1 MRKIILR
8 ILMVSGVGIV
18 FILIPNSWIPDLFTR
33 LYVCVQFV
41 VLLVMF
47 DVLWKDEGWY
57 AHANTAAS
65 IVTVIGVF
73 GTFLGIFI
81 GLQPFDTENI
91 KDSIPPLIEGLKLAF
106 LTSLVGIF
114 SAIILKAFAFA
125 YQMIKG
131 KDPGEEAIT
140 QLFNSQT
147 GELLKPLTA
156 LLKSQTEESQRIQNT
171 LDSIKTSLSG
181 DQSTAL
187 TQLQYLATRQD
198 ELIKSEK
205 IGWDQSV
212 KSLDSIKTSLMDG
225 PDAISPQLQNLTN
238 TLSEN
243 HTQVID
249 EFREFAEKVATVS
262 TDKLVEALEEVVHK
276 FNEKINEQF
285 GENFKRLNEAVQ
297 EINVWQEQYRQQM
310 EELAEEFRI
319 AAQSVEQSR
328 EALGSAAES
337 LITIGDRSES
347 LVAIAEK
354 LDPILHT
361 LNGQLGAF
369 SELGQQAREAF
380 PRIEGSLNSLTDGF
394 SSVLTIIEDRS
405 ESLVAI
411 TEKLNPILHTLN
423 GQLEAFD
430 ELGQQAQEAFPRIE
444 GGLNSL
450 TDGFSS
456 VLTIIEDRSES
467 LVAITEKLNPI
478 LHTLNG
484 QLEAFDELGQQ
495 AQEAFPRIEGSL
507 NSLTD
512 GFSSVLTIIEDRS
525 ESLVSITERLNPI
538 LHTLNGQLEAFD
550 ELGQQAHEAFPR
562 IEESLNSLTDGFS
575 SVLTIIEDRSESLVS
590 IAGKLDPILHTLN
603 GQLEAFDELGQ
614 QAREAFPR
622 IEESLNS
629 LTDGFSSAVEQT
641 INNSHAS
648 VEKQREALT
657 VHVDQLQVTVQN
669 TSEQFNQITTTF
681 SASVEKAI
689 NQSNTSLGEQ
699 REALANQLQHLQT
712 AINTVLESV
721 DQQLN
726 EASAS
731 FSASVDASV
740 RESQA
745 SVDQQREALTN
756 LTQGLRGQL
765 ENVVTTTN
773 KELDVTLRRSTQHI
787 IGQVEKLD
795 EELGK
800 ELRTALTMLG
810 SQLTSLSE
818 KFVEDYEPLT
828 ERLREIVT
836 IAGNIPPQSPGGT
849 P

>member
-1 MRKIILR
+1 MRKIILV
-8 ILMVSGVGIV
+8 ILMVLGIGIV

-33 LYVCVQFV
+33 IYVCVQFV
-41 VLLVMF
+41 VLLIMF

-57 AHANTAAS
+57 AHTNTAAS

-131 KDPGEEAIT
+131 KDPGEETIT

-156 LLKSQTEESQRIQNT
+156 LLKSQMEESQQTQNT
-171 LDSIKTSLSG
+171 LNIIKTSLSG
-181 DQSTAL
+181 DRGTAL

-198 ELIKSEK
+198 ALIDSQRT
-205 IGWDQSV
+205 GQDQIV

-225 PDAISPQLQNLTN
+225 PDAIRPQLQNLTKA
-238 TLSEN
+238 LSKN

-249 EFREFAEKVATVS
+249 EFRKFAEKVVTVS

-297 EINVWQEQYRQQM
+297 EINIWQEQYRQQM

-319 AAQSVEQSR
+319 AAQSVEQSC
-328 EALGSAAES
+328 EALELAAES
-337 LITIGDRSES
+337 LIIIEDRSKS
-347 LVAIAEK
+347 LVSIAEK
-354 LDPILHT
+354 LD
-361 LNGQLGAF
+361 
-369 SELGQQAREAF
+369 
-380 PRIEGSLNSLTDGF
+380 
-394 SSVLTIIEDRS
+394 
-405 ESLVAI
+405 
-411 TEKLNPILHTLN
+411 PILHTLN

-430 ELGQQAQEAFPRIE
+430 ELGQQAREAFPRIE
-444 GGLNSL
+444 
-450 TDGFSS
+450 
-456 VLTIIEDRSES
+456 E
-467 LVAITEKLNPI
+467 
-478 LHTLNG
+478 
-484 QLEAFDELGQQ
+484 
-495 AQEAFPRIEGSL
+495 SL

-512 GFSSVLTIIEDRS
+512 GFSSVLTIIGNRS
-525 ESLVSITERLNPI
+525 ENLVSITERLDPI

-550 ELGQQAHEAFPR
+550 GLGQQAHEAFPR

-575 SVLTIIEDRSESLVS
+575 SVLTIIGNRSENLVS
-590 IAGKLDPILHTLN
+590 ITERLDPILHTLN

-657 VHVDQLQVTVQN
+657 VHISQLQATVQN

-681 SASVEKAI
+681 SASIETSI
-689 NQSNTSLGEQ
+689 NQSYASVDEQ
-699 REALANQLQHLQT
+699 REALTSQLQHLQT
-712 AINTVLESV
+712 AISTVLESV
-721 DQQLN
+721 DRQLS
-726 EASAS
+726 EASAG

-740 RESQA
+740 SESQA
-745 SVDQQREALTN
+745 SVNQQREALTN
-756 LTQGLRGQL
+756 LTRGLRGQL

-773 KELDVTLRRSTQHI
+773 NELDATLRRSTQHI
-787 IGQVEKLD
+787 IDQVEKLD

>member
-369 SELGQQAREAF
+369 SELGQQAQEAF

-430 ELGQQAQEAFPRIE
+430 KLGQQAQEAFPRIE

-456 VLTIIEDRSES
+456 VLTIIEDRSE
-467 LVAITEKLNPI
+467 N
-478 LHTLNG
+478 
-484 QLEAFDELGQQ
+484 
-495 AQEAFPRIEGSL
+495 
-507 NSLTD
+507 
-512 GFSSVLTIIEDRS
+512 
-525 ESLVSITERLNPI
+525 
-538 LHTLNGQLEAFD
+538 
-550 ELGQQAHEAFPR
+550 
-562 IEESLNSLTDGFS
+562 
-575 SVLTIIEDRSESLVS
+575 LVS
-590 IAGKLDPILHTLN
+590 IAEKLDPILHTLN
-603 GQLEAFDELGQ
+603 GQLEAFSELGQ
-614 QAREAFPR
+614 QAQEAFPR

-657 VHVDQLQVTVQN
+657 VHVDQLQATVQN

-721 DQQLN
+721 DRQLN
-726 EASAS
+726 EASAG

-740 RESQA
+740 SESQA
-745 SVDQQREALTN
+745 SVNQQREALTN
-756 LTQGLRGQL
+756 LTRGLRGQL

-773 KELDVTLRRSTQHI
+773 KELDATLRRSTQHI
-787 IGQVEKLD
+787 IDQVEKLD

>member
-1 MRKIILR
+1 MRKIILG
-8 ILMVSGVGIV
+8 ILMVSCVAIV

-57 AHANTAAS
+57 AHTNTAAS

-73 GTFLGIFI
+73 GTFLGIFM

-125 YQMIKG
+125 YQIIKG
-131 KDPGEEAIT
+131 KDPGEETIT

-156 LLKSQTEESQRIQNT
+156 LLKFQTEESQQTQNT

-238 TLSEN
+238 TLSDN

-249 EFREFAEKVATVS
+249 EFRKFAEKVVTVS
-262 TDKLVEALEEVVHK
+262 TNKLVEALEEVVHK

-337 LITIGDRSES
+337 LITI
-347 LVAIAEK
+347 
-354 LDPILHT
+354 
-361 LNGQLGAF
+361 
-369 SELGQQAREAF
+369 
-380 PRIEGSLNSLTDGF
+380 
-394 SSVLTIIEDRS
+394 
-405 ESLVAI
+405 
-411 TEKLNPILHTLN
+411 
-423 GQLEAFD
+423 
-430 ELGQQAQEAFPRIE
+430 
-444 GGLNSL
+444 
-450 TDGFSS
+450 
-456 VLTIIEDRSES
+456 
-467 LVAITEKLNPI
+467 
-478 LHTLNG
+478 
-484 QLEAFDELGQQ
+484 
-495 AQEAFPRIEGSL
+495 
-507 NSLTD
+507 
-512 GFSSVLTIIEDRS
+512 
-525 ESLVSITERLNPI
+525 
-538 LHTLNGQLEAFD
+538 
-550 ELGQQAHEAFPR
+550 
-562 IEESLNSLTDGFS
+562 
-575 SVLTIIEDRSESLVS
+575 EDRSESLVS
-590 IAGKLDPILHTLN
+590 IAEKLDPILHTLN

-622 IEESLNS
+622 IEGSLNSLTDGFSSVLTMIEDRSENLVSITERLDPILHTLNGQLEAFDELGQQAREAFPRIEGSLSSLTDGFSSVLTMIEDRSENLVSITERLDPILHTLNGQLEAFDELGQQAREAFPRIEGSLNS

-657 VHVDQLQVTVQN
+657 VHIDQLQATVQN
-669 TSEQFNQITTTF
+669 TSEQFNQITITF
-681 SASVEKAI
+681 SASVETAI
-689 NQSNTSLGEQ
+689 NQSYASLGEQ
-699 REALANQLQHLQT
+699 REALTSQLQHLQT

-721 DQQLN
+721 DRQLS
-726 EASAS
+726 EASAG

-740 RESQA
+740 SESQA
-745 SVDQQREALTN
+745 SVNQQREALTN
-756 LTQGLRGQL
+756 LTRGLRGQL

-773 KELDVTLRRSTQHI
+773 KELDTTLRRSTQHI
-787 IGQVEKLD
+787 IDQVEKLD

-800 ELRTALTMLG
+800 ELRTALIMLG

-836 IAGNIPPQSPGGT
+836 IAGNIPPQSPGGN

>member
-1 MRKIILR
+1 MRKIILG

-33 LYVCVQFV
+33 LYVCAQFFF
-41 VLLVMF
+41 LLVMF

-57 AHANTAAS
+57 THTNTAAS

-114 SAIILKAFAFA
+114 SAIILKTFAFV

-131 KDPGEEAIT
+131 RDPGEETIT
-140 QLFNSQT
+140 QLFNLQT

-156 LLKSQTEESQRIQNT
+156 LLKSQTEESQRTQNT
-171 LDSIKTSLSG
+171 LNIIKTSLSG

-198 ELIKSEK
+198 KLINSQKV
-205 IGWDQSV
+205 GQDQIV
-212 KSLDSIKTSLMDG
+212 KSLDGIKTSLMDG

-249 EFREFAEKVATVS
+249 EFREFAEKVVTIS
-262 TDKLVEALEEVVHK
+262 TGKLVEALEEVVHK

-319 AAQSVEQSR
+319 AAQSVEQSC

-337 LITIGDRSES
+337 LITIEGRSES
-347 LVAIAEK
+347 LVSIAEK
-354 LDPILHT
+354 LDPIL
-361 LNGQLGAF
+361 L
-369 SELGQQAREAF
+369 
-380 PRIEGSLNSLTDGF
+380 
-394 SSVLTIIEDRS
+394 
-405 ESLVAI
+405 
-411 TEKLNPILHTLN
+411 TLN

-430 ELGQQAQEAFPRIE
+430 ELGQQAHEAFPRIE
-444 GGLNSL
+444 GSLNSL
-450 TDGFSS
+450 TEGFSS
-456 VLTIIEDRSES
+456 VLTIFEDRSES
-467 LVAITEKLNPI
+467 LVSIAEKLDPI
-478 LHTLNG
+478 LLTLNG

-495 AQEAFPRIEGSL
+495 AHEAFPRIEGSL
-507 NSLTD
+507 NSLTE
-512 GFSSVLTIIEDRS
+512 GFSSVLTIFEDRNENLISITERLDPILLTLNGQLEAFSELGQQAYEAFPRIEGSLNSLTEGFSSVLTIFEDRS
-525 ESLVSITERLNPI
+525 ESLVSIAEKLDPI

-562 IEESLNSLTDGFS
+562 IEGGLNSLTEGFS
-575 SVLTIIEDRSESLVS
+575 SVLTIFEDRNENLVS
-590 IAGKLDPILHTLN
+590 ITERLDPILLTLN
-603 GQLEAFDELGQ
+603 GQLEAFSELGQ
-614 QAREAFPR
+614 QAQEAFPR
-622 IEESLNS
+622 IEGSLNN

-648 VEKQREALT
+648 VEKQREALV
-657 VHVDQLQVTVQN
+657 VHVDQLQATVQN

-681 SASVEKAI
+681 YASL
-689 NQSNTSLGEQ
+689 SEQ
-699 REALANQLQHLQT
+699 REALTSQLQHLQT
-712 AINTVLESV
+712 VINTVLESI
-721 DQQLN
+721 DRQLS
-726 EASAS
+726 EASAG
-731 FSASVDASV
+731 FSASVDASIN
-740 RESQA
+740 ESQA
-745 SVDQQREALTN
+745 SVNQQREALTN
-756 LTQGLRGQL
+756 LTEGLREQL
-765 ENVVTTTN
+765 ENVVTTTD
-773 KELDVTLRRSTQHI
+773 KKLDATFRRSTQHI
-787 IGQVEKLD
+787 INQVEKLD

-800 ELRTALTMLG
+800 ELRAALTMLG

-818 KFVEDYEPLT
+818 KFVEDYGPLT

-836 IAGNIPPQSPGGT
+836 IAGNIPPQNPGGD

>member
-1 MRKIILR
+1 MRKIILG

-57 AHANTAAS
+57 AHTNTAAS

-131 KDPGEEAIT
+131 KDPGEETIM

-156 LLKSQTEESQRIQNT
+156 LLKSQTEESQQTQNT
-171 LDSIKTSLSG
+171 LNSIKTSLSG
-181 DQSTAL
+181 DRSTAL
-187 TQLQYLATRQD
+187 TQLEYLATRQD
-198 ELIKSEK
+198 ELINSEK
-205 IGWDQSV
+205 IGQDQIA

-238 TLSEN
+238 ALSEN

-249 EFREFAEKVATVS
+249 EFRKFAEKVVTVS

-328 EALGSAAES
+328 EALASAAQS
-337 LITIGDRSES
+337 LMTIEDQSES
-347 LVAIAEK
+347 LVTVAEK
-354 LDPILHT
+354 LEPLLGILNSQLEAFRGLGQEAREAFPHIKEGLDSLTEGFSSVLTVIEDRSENLVSIVNNLDPTLRT
-361 LNGQLGAF
+361 LNSQLEAF
-369 SELGQQAREAF
+369 DELGEQAHEAF
-380 PRIEGSLNSLTDGF
+380 PRIEENLNSLTEGF
-394 SSVLTIIEDRS
+394 SSVLTII
-405 ESLVAI
+405 
-411 TEKLNPILHTLN
+411 
-423 GQLEAFD
+423 G
-430 ELGQQAQEAFPRIE
+430 
-444 GGLNSL
+444 
-450 TDGFSS
+450 
-456 VLTIIEDRSES
+456 
-467 LVAITEKLNPI
+467 
-478 LHTLNG
+478 
-484 QLEAFDELGQQ
+484 
-495 AQEAFPRIEGSL
+495 
-507 NSLTD
+507 
-512 GFSSVLTIIEDRS
+512 DRS
-525 ESLVSITERLNPI
+525 ESLVSITE
-538 LHTLNGQLEAFD
+538 
-550 ELGQQAHEAFPR
+550 
-562 IEESLNSLTDGFS
+562 
-575 SVLTIIEDRSESLVS
+575 
-590 IAGKLDPILHTLN
+590 KLDPILHTLN
-603 GQLEAFDELGQ
+603 GQLEAFDELGE
-614 QAREAFPR
+614 QAHEAFPR
-622 IEESLNS
+622 IEEGLNS

-657 VHVDQLQVTVQN
+657 VHIDQLQATVKN
-669 TSEQFNQITTTF
+669 TSEQFNQITATF
-681 SASVEKAI
+681 SVSVETAI
-689 NQSNTSLGEQ
+689 NQSYASLGEQ
-699 REALANQLQHLQT
+699 REALTSQLQRLQT
-712 AINTVLESV
+712 VINTVLENV
-721 DQQLN
+721 DRQLS
-726 EASAS
+726 EASAG

-740 RESQA
+740 SESQA
-745 SVDQQREALTN
+745 SVNQQREALTN

-773 KELDVTLRRSTQHI
+773 KELDATLRRSTQHI
-787 IGQVEKLD
+787 IDQVEKLD

-800 ELRTALTMLG
+800 ELRKALTMLG

-836 IAGNIPPQSPGGT
+836 IAGNIPPQNPGGT